1 MDHYKNPRNFGDLK
15 KADGSAKKDNPLCGD
30 SIKIAY
36 TLDMKK
42 RIKEIKFS
50 GTGCSITRAG
60 ASILT
65 EVVKGRTLKEL
76 EHYTDE
82 EFIKDMEAPIAPAR
96 RKCALLGLVALREA
110 LGIKQKIINKTLI
123 NKGLTI

>member
-1 MDHYKNPRNFGDLK
+1 MEHYKNPRNFGNLK
-15 KADGSAKKDNPLCGD
+15 NADGNAQKDNPLCGD

-36 TLDMKK
+36 TLDAKK

-65 EVVKGRTLKEL
+65 EQVKGKTLKEL
-76 EHYTDE
+76 EHYSDDD
-82 EFIKDMEAPIAPAR
+82 FLKDMEAPIAPAR

-110 LGIKQKIINKTLI
+110 FGIKRK
-123 NKGLTI
+123 